1 MKTKVDQYNILY
13 MKRTRL
19 KCRGKSIA
27 NRKKKKRNHYKVG
40 QLFLCNNT
48 KQKGKVDGSDQI
60 KHLCI
65 KKVKIQAHKMG
76 EILQS

>member
-1 MKTKVDQYNILY
+1 MKTNVDQYNTLY

-27 NRKKKKRNHYKVG
+27 NRKKKKRNYRIA
-40 QLFLCNNT
+40 QLFLCYNT
-48 KQKGKVDGSDQI
+48 KQKGKVDESDQI
-60 KHLCI
+60 KRLCI